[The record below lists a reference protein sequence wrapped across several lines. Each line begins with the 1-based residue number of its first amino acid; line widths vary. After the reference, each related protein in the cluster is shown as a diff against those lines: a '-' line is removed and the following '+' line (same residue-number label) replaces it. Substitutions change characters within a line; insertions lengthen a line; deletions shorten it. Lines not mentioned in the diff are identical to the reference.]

1 MSTWVKRLFAPP
13 IFEDDEDKTRN
24 AALLNAIL
32 WAAFAMVSAAAPI
45 LIVFNEDRTGVILSV
60 VMVAVF
66 ILVVLGLIGM
76 LRRGRV
82 RLTGTL
88 LASFLLVIIT
98 ATIYTFGGIR
108 NTTVSG
114 YLLVIFISGL
124 LLGGRAALIFGLLSI
139 LTALGVFCAE
149 RLGIIPIPFAAEVY
163 FDSWGMLFALSGLT
177 AVLVGLAH
185 RGIANALERARRSE
199 RTLVVVNRELEASR
213 DELRIHA
220 QNLERRATRLRAAT
234 QVAHDATIA
243 RDLDELLDLA
253 ADMIRERLG
262 FYHVSIFLV
271 DDRGEQ
277 AVLRAA
283 AGEAGSQ
290 MLEQRYRLKVGEAGA
305 VGYVTA
311 VGLSRTIRDVGG
323 DAAYLDNPLLPETR
337 SEMTLP
343 LRVGEEII
351 GALDMQSREM
361 EVFDE
366 EDVTIFQTMAD
377 QLAVAIQNTRLLRD
391 MERTVRELEAV
402 SGRYTREAWRVERSR
417 GYRYRG
423 LGVEPVS
430 EQPQEVGQAWLAGS
444 SVISGAEDG
453 RDETGNRLAVPVKLR
468 DQVIGVLSLRFEGDP
483 ASPETVSL
491 IEEIADRLAIALESA
506 RLLEETQSRAQRE
519 QTIRK
524 ITEQMRRAVDVET
537 ILQTTIAQL
546 GEAVGAPRVYV
557 RLGAEAEKE
566 E

>member
-32 WAAFAMVSAAAPI
+32 WAAFTMVAAAAPI
-45 LIVFNEDRTGVILSV
+45 LILFNEDRTGMILSA

-66 ILVVLGLIGM
+66 SLVVLSLIWM

-114 YLLVIFISGL
+114 YLLVIFIAGL
-124 LLGGRAALIFGLLSI
+124 LLGGRAALVFGLLSI
-139 LTALGVFCAE
+139 LAALGVFGAE
-149 RLGIIPIPFAAEVY
+149 RFGTIPIPFAAEVD

-185 RGIANALERARRSE
+185 RGIANALERARHSE
-199 RTLVVVNRELEASR
+199 RTLIVVNKELEASR
-213 DELRIHA
+213 DELRVHA
-220 QNLERRATRLRAAT
+220 QNLERRATRLRAAA

-243 RDLDELLDLA
+243 RDLDELLDQA
-253 ADMIRERLG
+253 ADMIRERFG
-262 FYHVSIFLV
+262 FYHVGIFLV

-311 VGLSRTIRDVGG
+311 AGLSRTIQDVGG

-343 LRVGEEII
+343 LRVGEEIV
-351 GALDMQSREM
+351 GALDVQSREM
-361 EVFDE
+361 GVFDE
-366 EDVTIFQTMAD
+366 EDVMIFQTMAD

-391 MERTVRELEAV
+391 MKGTVRELEVV
-402 SGRYTREAWRVERSR
+402 SGRYTQEAWRVERSR

-430 EQPQEVGQAWLAGS
+430 EQPQEVDQAWLAGS

-453 RDETGNRLAVPVKLR
+453 RDDTGNRLAVPVKLR

-483 ASPETVSL
+483 ASPETVL
-491 IEEIADRLAIALESA
+491 LVEEIADRLAIALESA

-519 QTIRK
+519 RTIRK

-557 RLGAEAEKE
+557 RLSAEVEKE
-566 E
+566 K